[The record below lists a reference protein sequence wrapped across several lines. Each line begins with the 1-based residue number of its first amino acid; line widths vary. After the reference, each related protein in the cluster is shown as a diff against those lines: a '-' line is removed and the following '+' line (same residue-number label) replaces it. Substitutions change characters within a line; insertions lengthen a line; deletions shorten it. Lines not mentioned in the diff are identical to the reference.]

1 MGASSSIAMQLSQ
14 SGYVV
19 MGFDHRGFGKSE
31 GVKGYLQ
38 NYDLYVRDVE
48 TFVGMTKSLFPDS
61 LKTFFLA
68 YSMGG
73 LTAFYTALKCP
84 GLVDGLMT
92 YAPYLAKPVHHIYT
106 DIS

>member
-1 MGASSSIAMQLSQ
+1 
-14 SGYVV
+14 

-31 GVKGYLQ
+31 GTKGYIR
-38 NYDLYVRDVE
+38 NYDVYVQDVE
-48 TFVGMTKSLFPDS
+48 KFVGMTKGLFPDL

-84 GLVDGLMT
+84 GLVDGIMA
-92 YAPYLAKPVHHIYT
+92 YAPYLARPVYIYIYRRQ
-106 DIS
+106 ISSLH